1 MSCHAVRALVAF
13 GTAVALAGCAGTTVV
28 NHSYQQSYTPGEW
41 RAYPLPVY
49 VQGTPFAVPHTEI
62 VKTVTDAM
70 QGTTLGVPTQFIP
83 ATRGTSP
90 AYRVVMVF
98 TPPPGLDGYALCT
111 ARPEPPAA
119 AFGVSPATR
128 VELLGALCRGSQ
140 AISTADG
147 TVPTAGGPDSAI
159 FQNGIS
165 QFAMALLPPRTD
177 SKSSPPDHNRTRS

>member
-1 MSCHAVRALVAF
+1 MSCHAGRALATFCTVI
-13 GTAVALAGCAGTTVV
+13 ALAGCAGTAII

-49 VQGTPFAVPHTEI
+49 VQGTPFAVPHAEI
-62 VKTVTDAM
+62 VQTVTNAM
-70 QGTTLGVPTQFIP
+70 QGTTLGVPTRFVP

-119 AFGVSPATR
+119 AFGVPPAAR
-128 VELLGALCRGSQ
+128 VELLGALCRGNQ

-147 TVPTAGGPDSAI
+147 TVPTAGGPDSAT
-159 FQNGIS
+159 FQKGIS
-165 QFAMALLPPRTD
+165 EFAMALLPPRTD
-177 SKSSPPDHNRTRS
+177 SKSSPPANRPSG